1 MELTKYQWF
10 QEQPTSE
17 CGFCDRLL
25 KFPNVGEIGDT
36 VQVSVDT
43 GNEFTETF
51 EDNPFPQLITVN
63 TPPYSNITF
72 KITEPLPY
80 GTVQIYINSN
90 IYIFTIADTLGLD
103 HYSLVSNTGNL
114 YYYVVYADQILPG
127 YSLEENMLAFL
138 IQVIDVNNSTISTYD
153 SMTGIFKLS
162 NIYNPVYLNVEN
174 NVLNT
179 VTGVTS
185 VTNESYYMYYNEDSI
200 CMFGV
205 PTGQDPTFTQVLP
218 SLSAGV
224 DYTITIPYTASYV
237 NYEYSLTV
245 TDGFTPTT
253 FTGVLGELN
262 GTIIHNYN
270 APTTNNYTFTITITE
285 RNDTTEGLCIKG
297 ITLDYIDSITEVTVE
312 DCDGNITDVDYSV
325 NYYNN
330 QAIIQMDNANY
341 YESTL
346 PTVFRFKIEDQNNN
360 TIVSRWYE
368 LYDSTNCEHQKYT
381 KITWSNSCNLGE
393 LLYDNSLF
401 NELYFSGVLIKQGLE
416 IHDSADNVT
425 ADGRKISIYKI
436 TQPAYELRLA
446 PYLSETMDMIERIFE
461 HDTVLINGVQ
471 YNTTDSFQVSELD
484 MGVYTGRV
492 DLLKS
497 DDSLVSLKCCS

>member
-1 MELTKYQWF
+1 MELSKYQWF
-10 QEQPTSE
+10 QEQPQSE

-25 KFPNVGEIGDT
+25 KFPNTGEIGDT

-51 EDNPFPQLITVN
+51 NANPFDLIT
-63 TPPYSNITF
+63 SSDLTF
-72 KITEPLPY
+72 KITFPVVAGVMNLYIDGKTYVISIAAIATPY
-80 GTVQIYINSN
+80 ELVNTIGN
-90 IYIFTIADTLGLD
+90 IYFYNYRLDLFVAANMRAD
-103 HYSLVSNTGNL
+103 
-114 YYYVVYADQILPG
+114 
-127 YSLEENMLAFL
+127 FL
-138 IQVIDVNNSTISTYD
+138 TFLNEVIDVNHSTTSSMNGGTYLF
-153 SMTGIFKLS
+153 TVA
-162 NIYNPVYLNVEN
+162 NIPAGSYINDGYGT
-174 NVLNT
+174 LNT
-179 VTGVTS
+179 IGTTTS
-185 VTNESYYMYYNEDSI
+185 STNISKGFYWNGSSVCYYQGIATDFEYKI
-200 CMFGV
+200 
-205 PTGQDPTFTQVLP
+205 TQT
-218 SLSAGV
+218 LSSGI
-224 DYTITIPYTASYV
+224 DYILKIPYTASYTG
-237 NYEYSLTV
+237 YEYL
-245 TDGFTPTT
+245 
-253 FTGVLGELN
+253 
-262 GTIIHNYN
+262 
-270 APTTNNYTFTITITE
+270 ITITDGVNTLTTTGTLDDINGE
-285 RNDTTEGLCIKG
+285 ISYNFTAPSTDSYTITFELTETNDTTEGFCIKG
-297 ITLDYIDSITEVTVE
+297 ITVDYIDSITDVTVE

-325 NYYNN
+325 TYHNN

-368 LYDSTNCEHQKYT
+368 LYDEYNCEHQKYT

-393 LLYDNSLF
+393 LLYDYSLL

-425 ADGRKISIYKI
+425 ADGRKISIFKI

-461 HDTVLINGVQ
+461 HDTVLINDVE
-471 YNTTDSFQVSELD
+471 YNATDVFQVSELD

-497 DDSLVSLKCCS
+497 GDSLVSVKCCS

>member
-36 VQVSVDT
+36 VQVSVET

-51 EDNPFPQLITVN
+51 EENPFPQLDDTE
-63 TPPYSNITF
+63 ITF

-103 HYSLVSNTGNL
+103 HYSLVSNKGNL
-114 YYYVVYADQILPG
+114 YYYIVYADQILPG

-153 SMTGIFKLS
+153 SMTGVFEIA
-162 NIYNPVYLNVEN
+162 NIYNPVYFNVEN

-185 VTNESYYMYYNEDSI
+185 VTNESYYMYYNEGGI
-200 CMFGV
+200 CMYGV
-205 PTGQDPTFTQVLP
+205 PEGQDPYFT
-218 SLSAGV
+218 SATITLSAGV
-224 DYTITIPYTASYV
+224 DYIVTIPYTASYTG
-237 NYEYSLTV
+237 YEYLITI
-245 TDGFTPTT
+245 TDGVNTLTT
-253 FTGVLGELN
+253 TGTLTNLSGEISYN
-262 GTIIHNYN
+262 FN
-270 APTTNNYTFTITITE
+270 APTTNNYDITLTITE
-285 RNDTTEGLCIKG
+285 RNGTEDGFCING
-297 ITLDYIDSITEVTVE
+297 ISVDYINSVTSVEIE
-312 DCDGNITDVDYSV
+312 DCNGNITEADYSV
-325 NYYNN
+325 TYYGNK
-330 QAIIQMDNANY
+330 AIIRMDNYNY
-341 YESTL
+341 SESTL
-346 PTVFRFKIEDQNNN
+346 PEVFRIIITDSNDN
-360 TIVSRWYE
+360 TITSRWYE

-381 KITWSNSCNLGE
+381 KINWSNSCDLGE
-393 LLYDNSLF
+393 LLYSQSLH

-416 IHDSADNVT
+416 VHDSADNVT

-436 TQPAYELRLA
+436 TQPSYELRLA

-497 DDSLVSLKCCS
+497 DDSLVSIKCCS

>member
-25 KFPNVGEIGDT
+25 KFPNTGEIGDT

-43 GNEFTETF
+43 GNEFTEAF
-51 EDNPFPQLITVN
+51 NENPFAQLDDTE
-63 TPPYSNITF
+63 ITF
-72 KITEPLPY
+72 KVTEPLPY

-103 HYSLVSNTGNL
+103 HYSLVSNTGNF

-138 IQVIDVNNSTISTYD
+138 VEVIDANNSTISTYD
-153 SMTGIFKLS
+153 SMTGIFEIA
-162 NIYNPVYLNVEN
+162 NIFNPVYFNVEN

-179 VTGVTS
+179 VTGTS
-185 VTNESYYMYYNEDSI
+185 SVSSESYYMYYNAGSI
-200 CMFGV
+200 CMYGV
-205 PTGQDPTFTQVLP
+205 PGGENPYFTEYIPL
-218 SLSAGV
+218 LSYGI
-224 DYTITIPYTASYV
+224 DYILKIPYTASYV
-237 NYEYSLTV
+237 NYEYLITI
-245 TDGFTPTT
+245 TDGVNTLTT
-253 FTGVLGELN
+253 TGTLTNLN
-262 GTIIHNYN
+262 GEISYN
-270 APTTNNYTFTITITE
+270 FTAPSTDSYTITFELTE
-285 RNDTTEGLCIKG
+285 RNDTTEGLCING
-297 ITLDYIDSITEVTVE
+297 MTVDYINSVTSVEIE
-312 DCDGNITDVDYSV
+312 DCNGNITEADYSV
-325 NYYNN
+325 NYYGDK
-330 QAIIQMDNANY
+330 AIIRMDNANY

-368 LYDSTNCEHQKYT
+368 LYDEDNCEHQKYT

-393 LLYDNSLF
+393 LLYDYSLL

-416 IHDSADNVT
+416 VHDSADNVT
-425 ADGRKISIYKI
+425 ADGRKISIFKI
-436 TQPAYELRLA
+436 TQPSYELRLA

-497 DDSLVSLKCCS
+497 DDSLVSIKCCS